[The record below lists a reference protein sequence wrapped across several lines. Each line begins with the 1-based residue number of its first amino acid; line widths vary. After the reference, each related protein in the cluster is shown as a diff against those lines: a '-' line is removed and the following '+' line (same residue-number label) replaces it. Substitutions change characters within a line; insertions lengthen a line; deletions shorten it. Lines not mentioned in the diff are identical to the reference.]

1 MATLRAGSI
10 EARDQRDP
18 EALPGTAGLPGWDQA
33 GLPRRR
39 RQAPGEQTPPGA
51 EAALRGRYAAKPS
64 LSDSQGAQA
73 RAELGGCNGQ
83 KWLLSQ
89 WPNNPLRPSPDS
101 PYL

>member
-1 MATLRAGSI
+1 MQAQSKPGINEILRLFQAQLDSQGGIKLAYHGGAG
-10 EARDQRDP
+10 
-18 EALPGTAGLPGWDQA
+18 
-33 GLPRRR
+33 R
-39 RQAPGEQTPPGA
+39 RQGSKLPPGA

-83 KWLLSQ
+83 KWLLSR